1 MEFLLGERE
10 GGRAD
15 KGEEDSGAHSEQRA
29 RDGAYLGGSQPWNI
43 YSTEYQAP
51 RIGVGGN

>member
-10 GGRAD
+10 GGGAD
-15 KGEEDSGAHSEQRA
+15 KSDEDSGAHSGQ

-51 RIGVGGN
+51 RMGAGGK